1 MRHVLILLPL
11 LGLAACA
18 TPQQICVSEASQD
31 LAVVNSLIAQTSLNL
46 QRGYGITERQ
56 EVRTIPRMCSER
68 DSDGNV
74 VDWDFCDTTYV
85 RDIRE
90 PVALDLRAE
99 QDKLHQLEQ
108 QRDRLT
114 AATTAAVQQCLATY
128 PE

>member
-1 MRHVLILLPL
+1 MRHALILLPL

-18 TPQQICVSEASQD
+18 TPQQVCVANAGQD
-31 LAVVNSLIAQTSLNL
+31 LAVINSLIDQTTLNL
-46 QRGYGITERQ
+46 QRGYGINERQ
-56 EVRTIPRMCSER
+56 EVRTIPRMCSAR
-68 DSDGNV
+68 DANGNV

-99 QDKLHQLEQ
+99 QDKLDQLEQ

-114 AATTAAVQQCLATY
+114 APTNAAIQQCLATY